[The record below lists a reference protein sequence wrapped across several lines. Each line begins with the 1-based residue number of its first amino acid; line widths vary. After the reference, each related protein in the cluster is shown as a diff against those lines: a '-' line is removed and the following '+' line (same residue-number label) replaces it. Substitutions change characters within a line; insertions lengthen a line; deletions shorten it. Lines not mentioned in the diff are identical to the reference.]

1 MKKLLYLFLTM
12 LEAFCLAGACGIQVF
27 TRKKMGMAR
36 YVIYKNRE
44 WEAVYPMESLMK
56 MMALLLVV
64 LTVGV
69 FLLFL
74 KRKKVT
80 AGGMWFM
87 NMAMIVFTVAY
98 AGFTWYY
105 SVETLRA
112 YYMIS
117 MVLAPAVLFQII
129 KTAMGTLTWKHE
141 E

>member
-1 MKKLLYLFLTM
+1 
-12 LEAFCLAGACGIQVF
+12 
-27 TRKKMGMAR
+27 
-36 YVIYKNRE
+36 
-44 WEAVYPMESLMK
+44 MESLMK

-74 KRKKVT
+74 KGKKVT